1 MDHDEKLRKK
11 FNRLSPG
18 PAAFSAILAGNN
30 IVVFQAKKRMGR
42 TVFFILFLLLHGMC
56 AAQTSRL
63 KSVIYDFDGLDIGAT
78 DLPDGDYRNG
88 DMSYQVAATPL
99 VNSDVL
105 GDRALQLN
113 LNWSGGTGEFGK
125 AVSRFIDLN
134 RTSDRLNFYFY
145 NALANSADSLLE
157 VVITEDDNSNN
168 LYEYAADDK
177 WVDTIVIHRQ
187 AGWQLI
193 SLPLS
198 AFTDGNPGG
207 NGIFDAGYAGT
218 GSMLFSV
225 SFVFIHTSAASSTAQ
240 YFIDMICFSEG
251 ALPTGAGILD
261 LPPKAAYDHCLLG
274 ALANNDYPD
283 TTPDTMNALLPNRM
297 TYVNWFM
304 DYSRT
309 GTIANNYPGSE
320 VTRLLEDGY
329 TPIITWEM
337 MYESYPRLD
346 PVQPRL
352 NKILDGSFDAYID
365 AFADQVKTYGNTVII
380 RIFHEFEGNWYCW
393 SLTENYSDP
402 AIYISAWRHVVD
414 RFRARG
420 ANNVQWMWCVNAE
433 PRPYVDYNWIISAY
447 PGDSYVDI
455 VATDVYNHPDLGVP
469 AWKSFRYTLAESY
482 YYLTTYFPGKPF
494 YICEVASRER
504 YPGEPVTS
512 QSKGE
517 WICQMSRDLQSYFS
531 KTRALVF
538 FSTVKEH
545 DWRVNSSGEALAAV
559 RSCIWDNGYFGKPA
573 GTPGSNGEE
582 ISFSVYPNPFSR
594 EISIGLESF
603 PVSTAE
609 YAVTIYDLFGKKV
622 FEWKGTGLHES
633 IQAGAGFAA
642 GIYIVELKTAGFT
655 KRIKVVKAREEG

>member
-1 MDHDEKLRKK
+1 M
-11 FNRLSPG
+11 
-18 PAAFSAILAGNN
+18 
-30 IVVFQAKKRMGR
+30 KR
-42 TVFFILFLLLHGMC
+42 TILFLLLLFPNLLSI
-56 AAQTSRL
+56 AQTSRL
-63 KSVIYDFDGLDIGAT
+63 KYVVYDFDGLDIGAT

-88 DMSYQVAATPL
+88 DLNYQVAATPL
-99 VNSDVL
+99 VTSDVL

-113 LNWSGGTGEFGK
+113 LSWGGGSGEFGK
-125 AVSRFIDLN
+125 ALSRFIDLN
-134 RTSDRLNFYFY
+134 AGSDRLNFYFY
-145 NALANSADSLLE
+145 NALTNSADSLLE

-168 LYEYAADDK
+168 TYEYMADDK

-198 AFTDGNPGG
+198 AFRDGNPGG
-207 NGIFDAGYAGT
+207 NGIFDAGYAGA

-225 SFVFIHTSAASSTAQ
+225 SFVFLHTNAASSSAQ
-240 YFIDMICFSEG
+240 YFIDMISFSEG
-251 ALPTGAGILD
+251 ALPVGAGILD
-261 LPPKAAYDHCLLG
+261 LPPKGVNDHCRLG

-283 TTPDTMNALLPNRM
+283 TTPDTMNALFSRKM
-297 TYVNWFM
+297 SYVNWFM

-309 GTIANNYPGSE
+309 GTVANHYPGSE
-320 VTRLLEDGY
+320 VTRLLDGGY
-329 TPIITWEM
+329 TPVITWEM

-365 AFADQVKTYGNTVII
+365 AFADQVKTYGKTVII
-380 RIFHEFEGNWYCW
+380 RIFHEFEGNWYSW
-393 SLTENYSDP
+393 SLTENYGDP

-420 ANNVQWMWCVNAE
+420 VSNVQWMWCVNAE
-433 PRPYVDYNWIISAY
+433 PNPYVDYNWIVSAY

-455 VATDVYNHPDLGVP
+455 VATDIYNHPDLGVP
-469 AWKSFRYTLAESY
+469 AWKSFRYTLAETY
-482 YYLTTYFPGKPF
+482 YYLTTYFPSKPF

-531 KTRALVF
+531 KTRALIF

-545 DWRVNSSGEALAAV
+545 DWRVNSSAEALTAV
-559 RSCIWDNGYFGKPA
+559 RSCIWDDPYFSVSSASPA
-573 GTPGSNGEE
+573 GGGDA
-582 ISFSVYPNPFSR
+582 ISFSAYPNPFTR
-594 EISIGLESF
+594 EISIALESY
-603 PVSTAE
+603 PLSTAE
-609 YAVTIYDLFGKKV
+609 YVIRIYDLFGKKV

-633 IQAGAGFAA
+633 IKVGGELAA
-642 GIYIVELKTAGFT
+642 GMYIIELRTGDFT
-655 KRIKVVKAREEG
+655 RRVKVLKASE